1 MKIPKSVRIAG
12 VEYAVEVTADLN
24 DGQRKVAGQIE
35 YSKAKIRLDE
45 SLEGDAL
52 YLMLWI
58 EIVQGIVKNA
68 QLRLLE
74 KDLVVEAM
82 ARGLFQVLSDN
93 AERLGFKN
101 EVAEEEP
108 QCVTQFDFGKMRC
121 LSAGSGEG

>member
-12 VEYAVEVTADLN
+12 VEYAVEVSADLS
-24 DGQRKVAGQIE
+24 DGQRRLAGQIE

-52 YLMLWI
+52 HLMLWI

-68 QLRLLE
+68 QLRLTE
-74 KDLVVEAM
+74 KDLVVEAI

-101 EVAEEEP
+101 EAAEEEP
-108 QCVTQFDFGKMRC
+108 QCVTPLDFGKMLC
-121 LSAGSGEG
+121 LSADCGEG